1 MGGVRRSSTKSKD
14 EMTHPTTAIRTLRT
28 SLSSRRAARRSRQ
41 SLERQLASYNTPS
54 DRLDLEAILDRHDS
68 DDAARI
74 KAILHSQSMER
85 IIRTGS

>member
-1 MGGVRRSSTKSKD
+1 
-14 EMTHPTTAIRTLRT
+14 MTHPTTAIRTLRN

-54 DRLDLEAILDRHDS
+54 ERLDLEAAVDRHDPA
-68 DDAARI
+68 DTAEI
-74 KAILHSQSMER
+74 KSILHHQSMER

>member
-1 MGGVRRSSTKSKD
+1 
-14 EMTHPTTAIRTLRT
+14 MTHPTTAIRTLRT

-41 SLERQLASYNTPS
+41 SLERQLASYSTPS
-54 DRLDLEAILDRHDS
+54 DRLDLEAALDRHDS
-68 DDAARI
+68 ADAAEI

>member
-1 MGGVRRSSTKSKD
+1 MQEDSHHYSKD
-14 EMTHPTTAIRTLRT
+14 EMTHTTTAIRTLRN

-41 SLERQLASYNTPS
+41 SLERQLASYRTPS
-54 DRLDLEAILDRHDS
+54 ERLDLEATLDRHDS
-68 DDAARI
+68 EDAAQI

>member
-1 MGGVRRSSTKSKD
+1 
-14 EMTHPTTAIRTLRT
+14 MTHPTTAIRTLRT

-54 DRLDLEAILDRHDS
+54 DRLDLDAMLDRHDS
-68 DDAARI
+68 EDAAEI

-85 IIRTGS
+85 IIRTGN